1 MTLQL
6 RQICL
11 VAEHLEPVI
20 DDLTQIFGIQRCYVD
35 PGVAAFGLK
44 NTLMPLGRNFLEV
57 VAPVKPN
64 TAAGRYLER
73 RSGNGGY
80 MVITQADSKATQLAA
95 RARALDTSIR
105 IAHETERED
114 WHLIQ
119 FHPGD
124 LEAAFL
130 EIETDAHND
139 FEGHWMPVGGGG
151 WESAI
156 DQSRTLDFVG
166 VELQSHDPQ
175 ALANKWAGVIGSTV
189 IEDNGK
195 RYLTLNN
202 ARLYFTAMQ
211 DDRGPGLSG
220 LHITVADAAAI
231 QETATLRGCKVGDDY
246 VEVCGVNW
254 FLHQHSLA

>member
-1 MTLQL
+1 MTLHL

-11 VAEHLEPVI
+11 VAEPLAPVI
-20 DDLTQIFGIQRCYVD
+20 DDLTQILGLQPCYVD
-35 PGVAAFGLK
+35 PGVAAFGLE

-80 MVITQADSKATQLAA
+80 MVITQADSKASQLDA
-95 RARALDTSIR
+95 RTRALTHDIR

-130 EIETDAHND
+130 EIETDAYND
-139 FEGHWMPVGGGG
+139 FEGNWMPVGGSG
-151 WESAI
+151 WESSI
-156 DQSRTLDFVG
+156 DQSRTIDFVG
-166 VELQSHDPQ
+166 VELQSKDPS
-175 ALANKWAGVIGSTV
+175 ALAKKWANVIGTSV
-189 IEDNGK
+189 VEEANK

-202 ARLYFTAMQ
+202 ARLYFTSLG
-211 DDRGPGLSG
+211 DDRGAGLSG
-220 LHITVADAAAI
+220 LHITVTDKAAI
-231 QETATLRGCKVGDDY
+231 ENEARLRGCRVSPNS
-246 VEVCGVNW
+246 VEICGVNW
-254 FLHQHSLA
+254 YLHQQ